1 MMRRF
6 GGDARTTPIGPG
18 VRNRVARSLKHVI
31 LVFFAVTIIVPL
43 LWVVFLSVNSLPDA
57 YNNWIWPRHGF
68 DFNHYTQAWQGI
80 PTLPRHM
87 WNSLHVTVLTVV
99 LTVIASTLG
108 GYALV
113 HLRLPGRAVVLAV
126 LVGSLFFPTQVTGL
140 IGVWEI
146 QRQLG
151 ILNTTWGL
159 IPPYV
164 TLRLALGI
172 FVMRAV
178 FQTISSE
185 LMQAATVDGAGPWQA
200 FRHVMAPLAINGMI
214 VVSLITFITAW
225 GEYVFAATLTWERT
239 MRTLPVQL
247 VTVTG
252 GIAEWSWPRIAAV
265 YVMAVLPA
273 FVLFALVS
281 RRFMD
286 TLQEGALKG

>member
-1 MMRRF
+1 MNLPTRTERARHPVGRQVRRH
-6 GGDARTTPIGPG
+6 
-18 VRNRVARSLKHVI
+18 VADLSKHLI
-31 LVFFAVTIIVPL
+31 LAGFVLAILLPL
-43 LWVVFLSVNSLPDA
+43 LWVLLLSIKSLPDA
-57 YNNWIWPRHGF
+57 YNNWIWPRQDL
-68 DFNHYTQAWQGI
+68 DFTHYAQAWQGI
-80 PTLPRHM
+80 PTLPRNM
-87 WNSLHVTVLTVV
+87 WNSIFVTVSTVGLTVV
-99 LTVIASTLG
+99 ASVLG

-113 HLRLPGRAVVLAV
+113 HLRLPGRGIVLAIF
-126 LVGSLFFPTQVTGL
+126 VGSLFFPTQVTSL

-178 FQTISSE
+178 FLTITPE
-185 LMQAATVDGAGPWQA
+185 IMQAATVDGAGPWQA
-200 FRHVMAPLAINGMI
+200 FRHVMAPLAVNGMI
-214 VVSLITFITAW
+214 VVALLTFVTAW
-225 GEYVFAATLTWERT
+225 GEFIFAATLTWDRAV
-239 MRTLPVQL
+239 RTLPVQL

-265 YVMAVLPA
+265 YVMTVLPA
-273 FVLFALVS
+273 IVFFALVS
-281 RRFMD
+281 RRFME